1 MEADIGNPIDF
12 NKEELIQDSEP
23 DQDHDYY
30 QHQQQAPNPMMM
42 MPPPMYQSQQPKVDF
57 FANIDKTTWIV
68 GFIVFILGFFMG
80 KTMQPIILRPG

>member
-1 MEADIGNPIDF
+1 
-12 NKEELIQDSEP
+12 
-23 DQDHDYY
+23 
-30 QHQQQAPNPMMM
+30 MM
-42 MPPPMYQSQQPKVDF
+42 MPPHMYQSQQPKVDF